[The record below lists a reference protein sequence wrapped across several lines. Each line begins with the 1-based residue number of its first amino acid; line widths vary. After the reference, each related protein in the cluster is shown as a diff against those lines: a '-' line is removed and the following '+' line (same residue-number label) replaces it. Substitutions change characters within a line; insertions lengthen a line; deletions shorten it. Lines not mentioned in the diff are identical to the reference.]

1 MNEDMSEAG
10 GPGRTWSLRREW
22 SRAFAIMLALL
33 LVASVATFV
42 GVRDIVGQFSHTA
55 RRLDR
60 ESTAVATLQAAL
72 DEQETVAR
80 LLVDGDPTT
89 IGLAVAAPTQESTF
103 LGQQNGIVADFGQAE
118 QTYGSDGNNAALIG
132 QARILWQ
139 AVMAN
144 AGLWGDQLAIV
155 RALHRRP
162 ERAGA
167 GAARRRQRPGP
178 RDSERAAAADARRHA
193 IGVDATTPPWRVT

>member
-1 MNEDMSEAG
+1 MRRRRDLARLGNQVVNEDMSEAG

-72 DEQETVAR
+72 DEHETVAR
-80 LLVDGDPTT
+80 QLVDGTPTP
-89 IGLAVAAPTQESTF
+89 IGFALAAP
-103 LGQQNGIVADFGQAE
+103 V
-118 QTYGSDGNNAALIG
+118 
-132 QARILWQ
+132 
-139 AVMAN
+139 
-144 AGLWGDQLAIV
+144 
-155 RALHRRP
+155 
-162 ERAGA
+162 
-167 GAARRRQRPGP
+167 
-178 RDSERAAAADARRHA
+178 
-193 IGVDATTPPWRVT
+193 